1 MDRDCFSLDE
11 FAERNGIGLTTAY
24 LEIKAGRLQARKV
37 GRRTLIAVEDARAW
51 RERLPKLAVAES
63 AA

>member
-24 LEIKAGRLQARKV
+24 LEIKTARLQARKV
-37 GRRTLIAVEDARAW
+37 GRRTLIAVEDAKAW
-51 RERLPKLAVAES
+51 REQLPKVVA
-63 AA
+63 